1 MRHALAWWHHGH
13 GGKVCVYRLRSEQ
26 ENRDTLERYRQEFF
40 ERQNID
46 AIDDLMHDDYVEEYP
61 SGARGFAA
69 RTMHDP
75 SMRIIQEYRTWSIT
89 ATC

>member
-1 MRHALAWWHHGH
+1 M
-13 GGKVCVYRLRSEQ
+13 SEQ

-61 SGARGFAA
+61 HRARGFAA
-69 RTMHDP
+69 RTTREP
-75 SMRIIQEYRTWSIT
+75 SMRTIRAYRT
-89 ATC
+89 